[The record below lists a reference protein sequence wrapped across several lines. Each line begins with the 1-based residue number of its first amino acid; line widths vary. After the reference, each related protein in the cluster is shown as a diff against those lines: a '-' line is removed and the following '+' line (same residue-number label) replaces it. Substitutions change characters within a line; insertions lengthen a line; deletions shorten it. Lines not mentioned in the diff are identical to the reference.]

1 MSRGH
6 PNFKRF
12 TANERENGMAL
23 CNICPR
29 GCAIDREKGERGYC
43 RAGSDAVISHVCK
56 HFYEEP
62 PISGRNG
69 SGAVFFG
76 GCNLACVFCQNKSI
90 SRRAVGKSFDKKSL
104 SELLLKV
111 QDSGVHNINLVT
123 PTPHARVIADALT
136 AVKHKLFVPI
146 VYNTSAYEAVDTIK
160 MMNGLVD
167 IYLPDMKYASEE
179 TALKY
184 SGIKN
189 YPDTAFRALEEMLS
203 QQEECVIENDLM
215 KRGVIVRHL
224 CLPSCSK
231 DSLALIERLSEYLPT
246 YDFRL
251 SLMSQYTPEFLGEL
265 SSSYREINRRITGL
279 EYNRVANRAIELGF
293 DGFFQQRASASSR
306 FTPDFDAAA
315 FGKSERIDIDEF

>member
-1 MSRGH
+1 M
-6 PNFKRF
+6 
-12 TANERENGMAL
+12 
-23 CNICPR
+23 
-29 GCAIDREKGERGYC
+29 D
-43 RAGSDAVISHVCK
+43 
-56 HFYEEP
+56 
-62 PISGRNG
+62 
-69 SGAVFFG
+69 
-76 GCNLACVFCQNKSI
+76 
-90 SRRAVGKSFDKKSL
+90 
-104 SELLLKV
+104 
-111 QDSGVHNINLVT
+111 
-123 PTPHARVIADALT
+123 
-136 AVKHKLFVPI
+136 
-146 VYNTSAYEAVDTIK
+146 
-160 MMNGLVD
+160 GLVD

-189 YPDTAFRALEEMLS
+189 YPDTAFCALEEMLS

-265 SSSYREINRRITGL
+265 STSYREINRRITGL

-293 DGFFQQRASASSR
+293 EGFFQQRASASSR
-306 FTPDFDAAA
+306 FTPDFDAEA